1 MDKKLREKDST
12 EVGKKMIFAANTFE
26 GQSALITG
34 AGGMIGAATARC
46 LSAAG
51 ASVLLTDRP
60 TVPLDDLIKE
70 LSRQGTRCFGFAA
83 DIGKVLEVEALFEWV
98 DNQGGVD
105 LLVNNAGVVTRA
117 RLHEFTE
124 EDWDR
129 VMDINLKGV
138 FLCTKYYTRARIV
151 RGCGGAV
158 VNIASMSYR
167 GMTQQVAY
175 ASSKGGV
182 VSLTK
187 SAALELARYGIRV
200 NAIAPGMVETAM
212 TAGEPGQKDSLRD
225 SMTANIPMRRY
236 GRPDEIA
243 SSIAFLLSAGA
254 SYITGEV
261 LHIAGGA
268 RL

>member
-1 MDKKLREKDST
+1 
-12 EVGKKMIFAANTFE
+12 MIFEAHTFE
-26 GQSALITG
+26 GQSVLITG
-34 AGGMIGAATARC
+34 VDGMIGTATARY

-51 ASVLLTDRP
+51 ASIFLTDHP
-60 TVPLDDLIKE
+60 NVSLNGLTEE
-70 LSRQGTRCFGFAA
+70 LSVLGIRCSGFPA
-83 DIGKVLEVEALFEWV
+83 DISKASDVEALFEWAK
-98 DNQGGVD
+98 DQGGID
-105 LLVNNAGVVTRA
+105 LLVNNAGVVTRS
-117 RLHEFTE
+117 LLQDFPE

-129 VMDINLKGV
+129 VIDINLKGV
-138 FLCTKYYTRARIV
+138 FLCTKCFARARIV
-151 RGCGGAV
+151 RGGGGAV

-167 GMTQQVAY
+167 GMTQQIAY

-212 TAGEPGQKDSLRD
+212 TAGQPGQKDSLRD

-236 GRPDEIA
+236 GQPEEIA